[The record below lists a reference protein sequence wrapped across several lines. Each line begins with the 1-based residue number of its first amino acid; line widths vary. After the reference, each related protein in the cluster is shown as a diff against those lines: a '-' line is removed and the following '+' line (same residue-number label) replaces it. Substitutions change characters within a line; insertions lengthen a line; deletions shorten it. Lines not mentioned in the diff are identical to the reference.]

1 MSSPSPSPT
10 AALPHAD
17 GLPVPRR
24 YWAIGAIVLA
34 ITMSVLDST
43 IVNVALPS
51 LAHDFRTTD
60 AASIWVINSY
70 QVAILIALL
79 PLASLGEIVGY
90 KRISQCGLGVFTVA
104 SLACALAPNL
114 ATLSLARV
122 VQGLGAAGI
131 MSVNSALVRF
141 TYPHRMLGRAI
152 GINAFAVAVAAA
164 IGPTIAAAILAIA
177 QWRWL
182 FAVNVPIGIVTLL
195 IAVYALPDTERSSRR
210 LNYAGVALQAGA
222 FASLIGGVQS
232 LAHDAMTP
240 LGFAEIAAGC
250 VLAVILWR
258 HEIDRDAPLIPF
270 DLLRLRLFS
279 LSVATSICSF
289 MAQTVALIALPFEIQ
304 RVGHS
309 AAATGLLMTP
319 WPVGVAL
326 AAPIAG
332 RLADRYPAGI
342 LGSLGLIAMAAGL
355 TFLAL
360 FPPHGTPADLIWRM
374 ALCGLGFGFFQ
385 APNNRTLISSA
396 PRARAGAAGGMLA
409 TARLL
414 GQSVG
419 AAGVAIL
426 FRAFPGTG
434 SNLALA
440 VAAGISLTGAAVS
453 VSRLAGNP
461 GAPIPKPGVQ
471 A

>member
-1 MSSPSPSPT
+1 MSSPRLAQ
-10 AALPHAD
+10 AAAAPHAD

-24 YWAIGAIVLA
+24 YWAIAAIVLA

-51 LAHDFRTTD
+51 IAHDFRTSD
-60 AASIWVINSY
+60 ATSIWVINSY
-70 QVAILIALL
+70 QVAILISLL

-90 KRISQCGLGVFTVA
+90 RRVSQWGLGIFTVA
-104 SLACALAPNL
+104 SLACSLAPTL
-114 ATLSLARV
+114 AILSIARI
-122 VQGLGAAGI
+122 VQGVGAAGI
-131 MSVNSALVRF
+131 MSVNGALVRF

-164 IGPTIAAAILAIA
+164 IGPTIASAILAIA

-182 FAVNVPIGIVTLL
+182 FAVNVPIGVVTIL
-195 IAVYALPDTERSSRR
+195 IALYSLPATERSSRR
-210 LNYAGVALQAGA
+210 LNYAGVALQAGT
-222 FASLIGGVQS
+222 FALLIGGLQS
-232 LAHDAMTP
+232 LAQEQATA
-240 LGFAEIAAGC
+240 LAWAEIAAGC
-250 VLAVILWR
+250 IFAVLLVR

-279 LSVATSICSF
+279 LSVVTSICSF
-289 MAQTVALIALPFEIQ
+289 MAQMAGLVALPFEIQ

-309 AAATGLLMTP
+309 AAETGLLMTP

-342 LGSLGLIAMAAGL
+342 LGSIGLLAMAGGL
-355 TFLAL
+355 TLLAV
-360 FPPHGTPADLIWRM
+360 FPHDGAPADLIWRM

-396 PRARAGAAGGMLA
+396 PRERTGAAGGMLA

-414 GQSVG
+414 GQTLG

-426 FRAFPGTG
+426 FRAYPGRG
-434 SNLALA
+434 SNLTLG
-440 VAAGISLTGAAVS
+440 VAAGIALTAAVVS
-453 VSRLAGNP
+453 VSRLTGNP
-461 GAPIPKPGVQ
+461 GGSVPKPSVS